1 MTYLQKQETKSR
13 ALATIRAAIHGNFLN
28 GIVSFRHKKSFFDS
42 EIKAFRHTF
51 SLNGVPFKTGWYDA
65 EYYSFLNPTLT
76 DTSTISIEE
85 LKLLEWWIERDDT
98 EVDREA
104 PAPRQ
109 YLG

>member
-1 MTYLQKQETKSR
+1 MTYPQKQDTKRR
-13 ALATIRAAIHGNFLN
+13 ALATIRAAIHASLN
-28 GIVSFRHKKSFFDS
+28 TLISFRFKSSLYDPES
-42 EIKAFRHTF
+42 KASRHTF